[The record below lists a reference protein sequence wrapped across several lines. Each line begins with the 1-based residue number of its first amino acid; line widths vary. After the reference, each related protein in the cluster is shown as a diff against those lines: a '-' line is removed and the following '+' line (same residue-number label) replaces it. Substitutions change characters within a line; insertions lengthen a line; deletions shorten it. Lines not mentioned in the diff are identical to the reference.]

1 MLGLHHKN
9 LRPINMPDETIRE
22 LSILLEDRD
31 KLVEQKV
38 RFSNQLTNTLKEYFP
53 QALDAFGSITNK
65 SALEFL
71 MRFDTHQEVKS
82 RSIEEI
88 ENVLKECQCFRG
100 VP

>member
-1 MLGLHHKN
+1 MLDEHHKN

-53 QALDAFGSITNK
+53 QALDAFGSIPTNLLW
-65 SALEFL
+65 SSL
-71 MRFDTHQEVKS
+71 
-82 RSIEEI
+82 
-88 ENVLKECQCFRG
+88 
-100 VP
+100 